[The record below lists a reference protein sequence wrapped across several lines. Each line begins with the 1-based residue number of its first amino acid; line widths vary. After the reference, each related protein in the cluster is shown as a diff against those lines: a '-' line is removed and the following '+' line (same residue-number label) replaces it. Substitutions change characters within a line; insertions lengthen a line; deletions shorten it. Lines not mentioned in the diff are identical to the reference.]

1 MAWTAA
7 QSDGLDVPGKFDDF
21 LDQLEDLSVVEEDN
35 AQAANPTDGGQS
47 AEL

>member
-1 MAWTAA
+1 VDRGAVR
-7 QSDGLDVPGKFDDF
+7 GLDVPGKFDDF